1 MGASI
6 LRRNEL
12 KARKKIVVTNHV
24 NAHGMEVVDSR
35 KPAPEEKVGDP
46 SDILGQADF
55 YKATQFVK
63 AFHVVFGLIKKDL
76 IGGLVE

>member
-12 KARKKIVVTNHV
+12 KVKKKLIL
-24 NAHGMEVVDSR
+24 ERS
-35 KPAPEEKVGDP
+35 KGDP

-63 AFHVVFGLIKKDL
+63 AFHVVFGVIKKDL